1 MFLIRNNRSERI
13 ISDSNT
19 IQLSLYIYGSV
30 GNRIITSTELLSQSN
45 WNHVAVIL
53 HTNGFTLYINGTPV
67 ASSVNLNLATIPLN
81 NQQWLTLTIG
91 NPTGD
96 SIDDNLYTYMCHI
109 DDTQIQTNENVIDID
124 NLRFYSRPLKV
135 KEIQALTN
143 DESNPT
149 QYFFT

>member
-1 MFLIRNNRSERI
+1 MRNNQSERI

-30 GNRIITSTELLSQSN
+30 GNRIITSTELLSQST

-53 HTNGFTLYINGTPV
+53 QTNGFTLYINGTPV

-81 NQQWLTLTIG
+81 NQQRLTLTIG
-91 NPTGD
+91 NPTHD
-96 SIDDNLYTYMCHI
+96 SVDDNLYTYMCHI
-109 DDTQIQTNENVIDID
+109 DGTQIQTNENVIDID

>member
-1 MFLIRNNRSERI
+1 MRNNQSERI

-30 GNRIITSTELLSQSN
+30 GNRIITSTELLSQST

-53 HTNGFTLYINGTPV
+53 QTNGFTLYINGTPV

-81 NQQWLTLTIG
+81 NQQRLTITIG
-91 NPTGD
+91 NPARD

-109 DDTQIQTNENVIDID
+109 DETQIQTNENVIDID